1 MKNPSNRIVLLT
13 LLLTGWPLAGA
24 VPQPAT
30 KPAEV
35 TGPYFGQKP
44 PGKTPQI
51 FAPGILSLPDRLE
64 DQVAF
69 SPDGKECYFSVWGAK
84 YSSPKIY
91 WTKCVHDTWT
101 PQVEA
106 PFSAS
111 HRANGPVFSADG
123 TKLYFRRGEPDPGV
137 WVVRRTAQGWSDPQR
152 LAAQI
157 DSPYRDSPCS
167 ETADGTAYFASD
179 RPGGQGVANRLD
191 LWRTRQVPGQPLQV
205 ENLGATVN
213 SVAADFGPCVARDG
227 SYLIF
232 TSERVGGAGRA
243 DLYVSFPD
251 GHDGWTIPVN
261 LNDYCPGINLTD
273 HANVGASLSPDERFL
288 FFTRYTRTGT
298 GEQEDIYWVENPV
311 SDPARRGFPTLKG
324 VYLRQPPP
332 AWVAVPRR
340 PALFLDSRPSSETWD
355 KVERTVLVTL
365 ATYWIPA
372 RRATDANPVEAL
384 RAE

>member
-1 MKNPSNRIVLLT
+1 MKNPFNRIALLT
-13 LLLTGWPLAGA
+13 LLLVGWPLAGA
-24 VPQPAT
+24 VPEAAS

-69 SPDGKECYFSVWGAK
+69 SPDGDECYFSVWGAK
-84 YSSPKIY
+84 YSNPKIY
-91 WTKCVHDTWT
+91 WTRCVNDAWT

-106 PFSAS
+106 SFSAG
-111 HRANGPVFSADG
+111 HRANGPIFSADG
-123 TKLYFRRGEPDPGV
+123 SRLYFRYGEPTPGI
-137 WVVRRTAQGWSDPQR
+137 WMVRRTAQGWSDPQR

-157 DSPYRDSPCS
+157 DPPSRDSPFS
-167 ETADGTAYFASD
+167 ETTDGTAYFASD

-191 LWRTRQVPGQPLQV
+191 LWRTRQVPGKSLQV
-205 ENLGATVN
+205 ENLGAAVN

-227 SYLIF
+227 AYLIF
-232 TSERVGGAGRA
+232 TSERAGGVSRA

-251 GHDGWTIPVN
+251 GHNGWTAPVN
-261 LNDYCPGINLTD
+261 LNDYCPGINITD

-288 FFTRYTRTGT
+288 FFTRYSRTAT
-298 GEQEDIYWVENPV
+298 SEQEDIYWVENPI
-311 SDPARRGFPTLKG
+311 PEAARRGFRTLKSA
-324 VYLRQPPP
+324 YLGQ
-332 AWVAVPRR
+332 
-340 PALFLDSRPSSETWD
+340 SRPTG
-355 KVERTVLVTL
+355 LVPT
-365 ATYWIPA
+365 AACWSPA
-372 RRATDANPVEAL
+372 RRTARINPLEAL